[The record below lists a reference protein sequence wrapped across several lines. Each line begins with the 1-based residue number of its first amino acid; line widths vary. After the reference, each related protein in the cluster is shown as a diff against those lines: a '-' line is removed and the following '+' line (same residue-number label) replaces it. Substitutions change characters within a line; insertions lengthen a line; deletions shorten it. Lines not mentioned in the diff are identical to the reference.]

1 MKYLIVIEK
10 TNTGFSAFTPD
21 IDGCVATG
29 KTKEEVRKNMRDA
42 LDFHLEGLFL
52 SKQDIPKPYTC
63 SDYVELAAMA

>member
-1 MKYLIVIEK
+1 
-10 TNTGFSAFTPD
+10 
-21 IDGCVATG
+21 
-29 KTKEEVRKNMRDA
+29 MRDA